1 MEGNEINEKEMKWEG
16 NGVKVGK
23 QKREEEGKRDGRR
36 NGRRR
41 GSGN

>member
-1 MEGNEINEKEMKWEG
+1 MKWEG

-23 QKREEEGKRDGRR
+23 QKREEEGKMDGGKRDIRR

>member
-1 MEGNEINEKEMKWEG
+1 MKSEG

-23 QKREEEGKRDGRR
+23 QQREEEGKMDRGKRDGRR